1 MTCGTICLMLT
12 YFLINSY
19 VTAADRGASSSPE
32 WYNRREFNRLGPVRS
47 VLVRRLIGSL
57 LLIAL
62 VAAASVSAAEKDT
75 PAAANTRK
83 KLLVKISVEFEDEH
97 LSECL
102 KEIARQIE
110 DTSGAKLSFFYD
122 VGVSQNQRLTYS
134 GKDQTVA
141 EVLDGMLKKNS
152 LGYIVY
158 SKDKDRYDGFLKI
171 KQGNERGYPAG
182 EEPKAKV
189 AAKALN
195 NAKDAGSKTPQTD
208 EERAEKTAAAKL
220 EFARSLIKDGKVDRA
235 RQRLEDIIKQYPNT
249 KAAADA
255 KKELDQLG
263 K

>member
-1 MTCGTICLMLT
+1 M
-12 YFLINSY
+12 
-19 VTAADRGASSSPE
+19 
-32 WYNRREFNRLGPVRS
+32 RRI
-47 VLVRRLIGSL
+47 IGGIL
-57 LLIAL
+57 LLSL
-62 VAAASVSAAEKDT
+62 VAAVQVSAADKDT

-83 KLLVKISVEFEDEH
+83 KLLVKISVEFMDEH

-110 DTSGAKLSFFYD
+110 DASGAKLSFFYD

-134 GKDQTVA
+134 GKNQTVA

-158 SKDKDRYDGFLKI
+158 SKEKDRYDGFLKI
-171 KQGNERGYPAG
+171 KQGEDRGYPAG
-182 EEPKAKV
+182 AEPKAKV
-189 AAKALN
+189 AAKSQDKS
-195 NAKDAGSKTPQTD
+195 KDAGTKPPQMD
-208 EERAEKTAAAKL
+208 AERAEKTAAAKL

-235 RQRLEDIIKQYPNT
+235 RPRLEEIIKQHPNT

-255 KKELDQLG
+255 KRELDKLG